1 MPNDSFI
8 QKIPLDAKYQLDLE
22 IFRLDLLH
30 PDIQGNKFFKLLY
43 NIEHAKELNLPIVT
57 LGGAH
62 SNHIV
67 ATALACHNE
76 GLTCYGL
83 IRGTNFSY
91 LSPSLEK
98 ARTLG
103 MQLIFSER
111 DEYKAIRDDNSLEKH
126 QQLFFDQGIDFP
138 KKHHFIPEGGTNE
151 LGIKG
156 AEDILENLR
165 LNYDYIFC
173 SVGTGGTLSGLI
185 NFLKGDKKLIGISS
199 LKDDYLKD
207 QIKEFTENKYNNWQV
222 NFNYHF
228 GGYAKWNMDLI
239 HFINQ
244 FKKDFEVPLCPIYT
258 GKMMYGIYDLMENH
272 YFPAHS
278 KILAIH
284 SGGLQGIEGFNKI
297 NKNIID

>member
-8 QKIPLDAKYQLDLE
+8 QKILLAPKYQLELE

-30 PDIQGNKFFKLLY
+30 PDIEGNKFFKLLY
-43 NIEHAKELNLPIVT
+43 NVELAKELNLPIIT

-76 GLTCYGL
+76 GMTCYGI

-91 LSPSLEK
+91 LSPSLQRAK
-98 ARTLG
+98 ALG
-103 MQLIFSER
+103 MHLIFSER
-111 DEYKAIRDDNSLEKH
+111 EEYRTIRDENSLDKH
-126 QQLFFDQGIDFP
+126 TKLFLDQGVDFP
-138 KKHHFIPEGGTNE
+138 KKYHFVPEGGTNE

-156 AEDILENLR
+156 AEDILDNLQ

-173 SVGTGGTLSGLI
+173 PVGTGGTLSGLI
-185 NFLKGDKKLIGISS
+185 NFLKGEKKLVGISS
-199 LKDDYLKD
+199 LKDDYLID
-207 QIKEFTENKYNNWQV
+207 QIREYTKDKYENWQL
-222 NFNYHF
+222 NFHYHF

-239 HFINQ
+239 DFINQ
-244 FKKDFEVPLCPIYT
+244 FKKEHGIPLCPIYT
-258 GKMMYGIYDLMENH
+258 GKMMFGIYDLIENH
-272 YFPAHS
+272 YFPPNS

-284 SGGLQGIEGFNKI
+284 TGGIQGIEGFNKV